1 MRSRVMLSLA
11 TILALA
17 LPAAAQPPLVERGDA
32 SPFPLLDLLEI
43 VVLQR
48 EILAVDASGGGQ
60 IEERLLR
67 GEKVLQSS
75 SQGRVGVVLTDQ
87 RILAVSTISASW
99 QSTRYLRGEIVPESA
114 ILADRVALIMTNK
127 RAIGFDGNSG
137 NLIEKS
143 LGPGERIIG
152 SAVGENVAVVVT
164 PRRALGLSAFT
175 GGFFTT
181 KIAAGE
187 PLQSAVAQANMVTLT
202 LPNRLLF
209 FRAPTGSWEER
220 NLDIR

>member
-1 MRSRVMLSLA
+1 
-11 TILALA
+11 
-17 LPAAAQPPLVERGDA
+17 
-32 SPFPLLDLLEI
+32 
-43 VVLQR
+43 
-48 EILAVDASGGGQ
+48 
-60 IEERLLR
+60 
-67 GEKVLQSS
+67 VLQSS

-99 QSTRYLRGEIVPESA
+99 QSTRYLRGEVVPECA